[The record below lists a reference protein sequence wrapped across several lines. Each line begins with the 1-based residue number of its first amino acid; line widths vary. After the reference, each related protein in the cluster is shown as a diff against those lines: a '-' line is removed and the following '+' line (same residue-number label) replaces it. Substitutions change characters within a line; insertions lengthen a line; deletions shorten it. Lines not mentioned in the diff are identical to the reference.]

1 MIPKMLKAFLGK
13 KMLFVQ
19 WGKFVV
25 LKLGKILF
33 GIRIQLNIEVVFKV

>member
-1 MIPKMLKAFLGK
+1 
-13 KMLFVQ
+13 MLFVQ